1 MAGTEIKRELVEGE
15 LSTFKKAVLPF
26 GAAIG
31 GMLVPALIFVSFN
44 IQTEF
49 LRGWGVPTATDIA
62 FSLGVASLLGKR
74 VPLNLKILLMALAII
89 DDLGA
94 ILVIAFFYG
103 GVIHWIYLAISVI
116 LFAVLLLLNYFKI
129 KFGALQVIL
138 GLVLWYVI
146 LQSGIEASISG
157 VLFAFA
163 IPVHKLVAV
172 EKAIHNI
179 VNFLI
184 LPLFALANTSI
195 FLPSNPSVALT
206 STLALGIMAGLVI
219 GKPLGI
225 FFMSYILVSLN
236 MATLPTNIKWKQ
248 ILGMGTLAGIGF
260 TMSIFTTML
269 AFGGEENRDIAKIA
283 ILVSV
288 TLSAIG
294 SIIYFSGKIA
304 EPFKQPV
311 KIKKLDF
318 KPA

>member
-1 MAGTEIKRELVEGE
+1 MQI
-15 LSTFKKAVLPF
+15 
-26 GAAIG
+26 
-31 GMLVPALIFVSFN
+31 
-44 IQTEF
+44 
-49 LRGWGVPTATDIA
+49 
-62 FSLGVASLLGKR
+62 
-74 VPLNLKILLMALAII
+74 
-89 DDLGA
+89 
-94 ILVIAFFYG
+94 
-103 GVIHWIYLAISVI
+103 
-116 LFAVLLLLNYFKI
+116 
-129 KFGALQVIL
+129 IL

-195 FLPSNPSVALT
+195 LLPSNPSAALT

-236 MATLPTNIKWKQ
+236 MAALPTNIKWKQ

-288 TLSAIG
+288 TLSAVC
-294 SIIYFSGKIA
+294 SILYFSGKIA

-311 KIKKLDF
+311 KIKQLDF